1 MRRLLGL
8 RDLVHD
14 AIHEITNL
22 VEETQEAAAQKPMAL
37 LTLVEPVG
45 RVARGVDEVRR
56 GVARAVFDGVRGT
69 NRGVQALCDQGI
81 VLATAALER
90 AGFERWSD
98 LEPEGARGDARL
110 ALDAW
115 VDRAES
121 ALNGVIG
128 DFLAARGNPLATR
141 MSLRRGGIPV
151 PLSRSG
157 LSQALPAATGKL
169 CIFVH
174 GLACSDS
181 VWRPAART
189 SEISAEIADEMPEVA
204 ARAPLDFAVE
214 LERAHGYT
222 SFDLRYNTGLHI
234 SENGRA
240 LAQLLSELTR
250 VYPVPI
256 DQIALV
262 GHSMGG
268 LVVRSAAH
276 YAEQRGEPWLTQ
288 LTHVLSI
295 ASPHFGAPLARV
307 GHVVSTV
314 TGLFDT
320 AATQVSAK
328 VLRARS
334 AGIKDLSFGAL
345 LDDDGPGGAA
355 EASLFGPQQSCP
367 FVPGVAYGYVAARFR
382 PSGVRDSIEGSSS
395 EGGFGEWLGDL
406 LVHLPSAS
414 GKHDDP
420 ARQLP
425 FHMGHVIEGAHHVA
439 LTTHP
444 DVYHQLER
452 FLTECQP

>member
-14 AIHEITNL
+14 AIDEITNL
-22 VEETQEAAAQKPMAL
+22 VEETHEAVAQKPVAVL
-37 LTLVEPVG
+37 SLVEPVG
-45 RVARGVDEVRR
+45 RVARGVDEARR
-56 GVARAVFDGVRGT
+56 AVARAVFDSVRGT
-69 NRGVQALCDQGI
+69 NRGVQALADQGI
-81 VLATAALER
+81 VLAAAALTR
-90 AGFERWSD
+90 AGFEGWG
-98 LEPEGARGDARL
+98 EPAGDGARAEARL
-110 ALDAW
+110 AVDAW

-141 MSLRRGGIPV
+141 MSLRSAGV
-151 PLSRSG
+151 PLRLDRLELG
-157 LSQALPAATGKL
+157 QALPAATGKL

-181 VWRPAART
+181 VWRPAARP
-189 SEISAEIADEMPEVA
+189 AEA
-204 ARAPLDFAVE
+204 ATRAPLDFGAE
-214 LERAHGYT
+214 LARELGYT
-222 SFDLRYNTGLHI
+222 SLDLRYNSGLHV
-234 SENGRA
+234 SENGRELA
-240 LAQLLSELTR
+240 LLLSELVR
-250 VYPVPI
+250 VYPRSI

-268 LVVRSAAH
+268 LVARSAAH
-276 YAEQRGEPWLTQ
+276 YAQEQGAPWLAR

-295 ASPHFGAPLARV
+295 GSPHFGAPLARA
-307 GHVVSTV
+307 GHVVSSV
-314 TGLFDT
+314 VGLFDT

-334 AGIKDLSFGAL
+334 AGIKDLSFGAV
-345 LDDDGPGGAA
+345 LDDDWLGRDA
-355 EASLFGPQQSCP
+355 EASLFGAQQPCP

-382 PSGVRDSIEGSSS
+382 PSGAGR
-395 EGGFGEWLGDL
+395 FGELLGDL

-414 GKHDDP
+414 GQHRDP
-420 ARQLP
+420 ARHMP

-444 DVYHQLER
+444 DVYRQLAR
-452 FLTECQP
+452 FLTECHPPAGKLPEQAR

>member
-14 AIHEITNL
+14 AIDEITHL
-22 VEETQEAAAQKPMAL
+22 VEETQEAAAQKPLAL

-45 RVARGVDEVRR
+45 RVARGVDQVRR

-81 VLATAALER
+81 VLASAALER
-90 AGFERWSD
+90 AGLERWSE
-98 LEPEGARGDARL
+98 LENVGAHGEARL
-110 ALDAW
+110 AVDAW

-141 MSLRRGGIPV
+141 MCLRRGGIEV
-151 PLSRSG
+151 PLGRSD
-157 LSQALPAATGKL
+157 LDRALPAPTGKV

-174 GLACSDS
+174 GLATSDS
-181 VWRPAART
+181 VWRAAPRT
-189 SEISAEIADEMPEVA
+189 AQSP
-204 ARAPLDFAVE
+204 ARAPLDFAAE

-222 SFDLRYNTGLHI
+222 SFDLRYNSGLHI

-240 LAQLLSELTR
+240 LAQLLSELER
-250 VYPVPI
+250 VYPQSI
-256 DQIALV
+256 EQIVLV

-276 YAEQRGEPWLTQ
+276 YGEELGEPWVAK

-295 ASPHFGAPLARV
+295 GSPHFGAPLARA

-314 TGLFDT
+314 AALFDT

-345 LDDDGPGGAA
+345 LDDDSGAA
-355 EASLFGPQQSCP
+355 EASLFGPQESCP

-382 PSGVRDSIEGSSS
+382 SSGA
-395 EGGFGEWLGDL
+395 GGFGELLGDL

-414 GKHDDP
+414 GQHSDP
-420 ARQLP
+420 ARHLP